1 MDGWMTPRDAA
12 RPHATGDDVNGA
24 RGRFVHDHTMRF
36 TSCVRRSSARRT
48 HASAN
53 PRAHEA
59 AKLFNKS
66 IRNARTCRCLSRR
79 FRLTASLSTCGRPRE
94 VDGRLPSAPT
104 RARKESDTRTLARA
118 RETTRAVTHLRARLV
133 HSRTTS
139 RWTRARST
147 TIYDLIPLRR
157 RARVRHRRRL
167 RRVPRD
173 VPRRPALVR
182 HRLRKR
188 GEKRGELRLDEVA
201 RRADVPR
208 GDVPHRAPRL
218 LYPSVDLALVLREER
233 GHERLVDVDRPLRPR
248 VPQVRH
254 ERDLRLAVHRE
265 PKHEPVAD
273 LDEHGVHREDEP
285 VHAPAPERL
294 GLSPVLLQGLRAK

>member
-66 IRNARTCRCLSRR
+66 IRNARTCRCISRR

-118 RETTRAVTHLRARLV
+118 RETTRAVTHLRARVIVDEELEDDARLTETFR
-133 HSRTTS
+133 SLFSASWCTLEL
-139 RWTRARST
+139 RA
-147 TIYDLIPLRR
+147 DG
-157 RARVRHRRRL
+157 RARVRQQSMIYSL
-167 RRVPRD
+167 FGCARVY
-173 VPRRPALVR
+173 AIAAAS
-182 HRLRKR
+182 
-188 GEKRGELRLDEVA
+188 VA
-201 RRADVPR
+201 FL
-208 GDVPHRAPRL
+208 GT
-218 LYPSVDLALVLREER
+218 YPD
-233 GHERLVDVDRPLRPR
+233 DTPLFGT
-248 VPQVRH
+248 
-254 ERDLRLAVHRE
+254 A
-265 PKHEPVAD
+265 
-273 LDEHGVHREDEP
+273 
-285 VHAPAPERL
+285 
-294 GLSPVLLQGLRAK
+294 

>member
-1 MDGWMTPRDAA
+1 MPRERVHGVRARVRRPRSRFPLQRMFSTASRRARARWERRRSIERPSPSALMSDTFPRPTLRAKKGAADGRMDDAARRVAVIAKLTAA

-118 RETTRAVTHLRARLV
+118 RETTRAVTHLRARVIVDEELEDDARLTETFR
-133 HSRTTS
+133 SLFSASWCTLEL
-139 RWTRARST
+139 RA
-147 TIYDLIPLRR
+147 DG
-157 RARVRHRRRL
+157 RARVRQQSMIYSL
-167 RRVPRD
+167 FGGARVY
-173 VPRRPALVR
+173 AIAAAS
-182 HRLRKR
+182 
-188 GEKRGELRLDEVA
+188 VA
-201 RRADVPR
+201 FL
-208 GDVPHRAPRL
+208 GT
-218 LYPSVDLALVLREER
+218 YPD
-233 GHERLVDVDRPLRPR
+233 DPPLFGT
-248 VPQVRH
+248 
-254 ERDLRLAVHRE
+254 A
-265 PKHEPVAD
+265 
-273 LDEHGVHREDEP
+273 
-285 VHAPAPERL
+285 
-294 GLSPVLLQGLRAK
+294 